1 VAAARARME
10 YYDLD
15 RLLEKDLTDPNNILR
30 NDPVYQADQR
40 NQTADKKAN
49 MMAGNPLLKY
59 LLGTSEIQTRQS
71 LISRFKA
78 LDQLVSDPDF
88 VSTSDPKK
96 KPKGDTGKL
105 PEGQRGLIQF
115 MTKQT
120 NKMLLTFEDTYI
132 RSQPNGQLTLDK
144 VYEDGI
150 NELKKLSVGQP
161 AASEAYR
168 SIILPLLEDVYRIPT
183 KGIK

>member
-1 VAAARARME
+1 M
-10 YYDLD
+10 
-15 RLLEKDLTDPNNILR
+15 LR
-30 NDPVYQADQR
+30 NDPVYQADMR
-40 NQTADKKAN
+40 GKTADLKAK
-49 MMAGNPLLKY
+49 MLAGNPLLKY
-59 LLGTSEIQTRQS
+59 MLGTSDFQTRQD
-71 LISRFKA
+71 LISRFSA
-78 LDQLVSDPDF
+78 LDQLVNDPSF

-105 PEGQRGLIQF
+105 PEGQRGLVQF

-120 NKMLLTFEDTYI
+120 KKMLEVFEDTNI
-132 RSQPNGQLTLDK
+132 RSQYNGQLTLDK

-168 SIILPLLEDVYRIPT
+168 SVILPLLEDVYRIPT